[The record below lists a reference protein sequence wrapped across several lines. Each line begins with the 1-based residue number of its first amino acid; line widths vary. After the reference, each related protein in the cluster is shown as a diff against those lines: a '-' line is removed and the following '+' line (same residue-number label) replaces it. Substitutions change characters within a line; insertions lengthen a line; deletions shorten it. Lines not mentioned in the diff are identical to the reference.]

1 MIGTL
6 KMHNNIILEAI
17 NVTKKYKLSMN
28 EYFIALDNINLKI
41 YENEIV
47 CIKGKSGAG
56 KSTLLSILSGLNNPT
71 TGKVLF
77 KNEILPFMDDKKIS
91 FIRNKN
97 FGFIFQS
104 YNLLSEF
111 TVLENIILHMFL
123 DKKNKK
129 KDILDIAEN
138 LLKKLDLIDK
148 ISSYPISLS
157 GGEKQRVAI
166 ARALI
171 NSPSIIFA
179 DEPTG
184 NLDENNKN
192 KIYDILEEYKNEK
205 KSTIIMVSHDKNI
218 KFQKFTNY
226 IIEKGKIILDN

>member
-1 MIGTL
+1 
-6 KMHNNIILEAI
+6 MHKNIILEAQ
-17 NVTKKYKLSMN
+17 NLTKKYKLARD
-28 EYFIALDNINLKI
+28 EYFVALDNINLKI

-56 KSTLLSILSGLNNPT
+56 KSTLLTILSGLNTPT
-71 TGKVLF
+71 SGEVFF
-77 KNEILPFMDDKKIS
+77 KGEILPFLDDKKIS

-111 TVLENIILHMFL
+111 TVLENISLHMFL

-129 KDILDIAEN
+129 DYILDISKN
-138 LLKKLDLIDK
+138 LLKKLDLLDK

-171 NSPSIIFA
+171 NLPSIIFA

-184 NLDENNKN
+184 NLDENNRN
-192 KIYDILEEYKNEK
+192 KIYEILEEYKEEK
-205 KSTIIMVSHDKNI
+205 KSTIIMVSHDKEI
-218 KFQKFTNY
+218 KFQNFTGY
-226 IIEKGKIILDN
+226 IIEKGKIFIEN